1 MFLKPDFEALN
12 ARQVEQGLPVFINA
26 RNAASGALK
35 QKDSRITRSRTLT
48 AFFYQIVESVGIT
61 RDTLDKQWDM
71 LEYLRDMGFLVAPD
85 SQFYPTLDNIIQQIP
100 TWESRRNQLNYE
112 IDGVV
117 IKINDLRIAREL
129 GIVGKDPRGA
139 VAYKFPAQEAT
150 TKMLDLVVSVGRT
163 GRIIPNAVLEPVFIG
178 GVTVSNATLHNFDYV
193 KMLDIRIGDTVVV
206 KRAGDVIPNIIG
218 PVLGARSGS
227 EQPIEPPTNCP
238 FCDTPLI
245 HPEGMV
251 DWMCPNVH
259 CPERVY
265 RQVEFFVSRGA
276 LDIDGMG
283 GQTVKTLIAQGLIGD
298 EGDIFSL
305 KPEPLLELEGFGEK
319 KVQKLFDSIAAAKQR
334 PLERVVTA
342 LGIEGVG
349 STIAVDLANHFGS
362 MDALASASVEELDAI
377 AGIGESLAQSIS
389 AWFADPYHQSVLAKL
404 KQAGVNMQAEAKEK
418 AGDQLAGKT
427 FVLTGALP
435 TLSREQAGALIE
447 AHGGKVSDSVS
458 KKTSFVLMGESPG
471 SKAEK
476 AAKLGV
482 PIISEDDLKQMIG
495 QS

>member
-1 MFLKPDFEALN
+1 
-12 ARQVEQGLPVFINA
+12 
-26 RNAASGALK
+26 
-35 QKDSRITRSRTLT
+35 
-48 AFFYQIVESVGIT
+48 
-61 RDTLDKQWDM
+61 
-71 LEYLRDMGFLVAPD
+71 
-85 SQFYPTLDNIIQQIP
+85 
-100 TWESRRNQLNYE
+100 
-112 IDGVV
+112 
-117 IKINDLRIAREL
+117 
-129 GIVGKDPRGA
+129 
-139 VAYKFPAQEAT
+139 
-150 TKMLDLVVSVGRT
+150 
-163 GRIIPNAVLEPVFIG
+163 
-178 GVTVSNATLHNFDYV
+178 
-193 KMLDIRIGDTVVV
+193 
-206 KRAGDVIPNIIG
+206 
-218 PVLGARSGS
+218 
-227 EQPIEPPTNCP
+227 
-238 FCDTPLI
+238 
-245 HPEGMV
+245 
-251 DWMCPNVH
+251 
-259 CPERVY
+259 
-265 RQVEFFVSRGA
+265 VEFFVSRGA

-404 KQAGVNMQAEAKEK
+404 QQAGVNMQAEAKEK

-458 KKTSFVLMGESPG
+458 KKTSYLLMGESPG